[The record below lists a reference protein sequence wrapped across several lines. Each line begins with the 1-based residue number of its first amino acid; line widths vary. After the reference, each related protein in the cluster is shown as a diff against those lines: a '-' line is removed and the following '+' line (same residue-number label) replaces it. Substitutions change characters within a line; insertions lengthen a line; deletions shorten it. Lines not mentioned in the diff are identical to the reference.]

1 MAGTATTTGAVGTAT
16 TVTTV
21 GTAITAITVVQVITV
36 DLVGPVG
43 PVGTVGPVGPVGPVI
58 MAAVTADRE
67 SDVITA
73 PCRRGSAGRG
83 YVGKLAAT
91 NAAPTMFFAS
101 LNWVALQ
108 P

>member
-36 DLVGPVG
+36 DLVG

>member
-21 GTAITAITVVQVITV
+21 GTAITVVQVITV